1 VKVRTITLGLN
12 HVSARNRLK
21 VAAFHANLR
30 DEIYFFD
37 TGNFLTSVN
46 TNIDKSHKYG
56 LEVQDSWMITP
67 TLTALLNYTWTRAMI
82 DREDS
87 GAGAFDDKEL
97 PGVPRHNVVAGLN
110 VRVGEHGNLHLS
122 HTWRSKAWAAD
133 DFDNNNAQ
141 KQREYQ
147 STDLAYRHRLEG
159 LELYAAV
166 SNLFEYENGVW
177 VGDDQIYPVNFART
191 WKVGAKLSF

>member
-1 VKVRTITLGLN
+1 
-12 HVSARNRLK
+12 
-21 VAAFHANLR
+21 
-30 DEIYFFD
+30 
-37 TGNFLTSVN
+37 
-46 TNIDKSHKYG
+46 
-56 LEVQDSWMITP
+56 
-67 TLTALLNYTWTRAMI
+67 MI